1 MASALF
7 FARKSGP
14 LTRPPALVLYI
25 ADKSGLLCSRLSA
38 SALPVRTGFA
48 RSGDAFLK
56 GTS

>member
-1 MASALF
+1 LI
-7 FARKSGP
+7 ARKSGT
-14 LTRPPALVLYI
+14 LTRPPAPVLCI

-38 SALPVRTGFA
+38 SALLARAGFA